1 MRTSVSVVLP
11 VLNEAALLPGA
22 LTALKEAA
30 PDAELVVVDGGSSD
44 GTQAAAREAAHVL
57 VKSPRPGRGFQMDL
71 GLRAASGRIVL
82 FVHADTRLP
91 AGWPET
97 VASAFCALPT
107 PAWGAFRLAFDD
119 PRPAFRLLERGAA
132 LRQALTGVPH
142 GDQGIAV
149 LREAALTAGGVPHVP
164 LMEEYEFARRLRSQG
179 GCVALPGEALTS
191 VRRYGRLGPLR
202 TGARNT
208 ALVALW
214 HLGVSPGRLARLYR

>member
-1 MRTSVSVVLP
+1 MTLVSVVLP
-11 VLNEAALLPGA
+11 VLDEAALLPGA
-22 LTALKEAA
+22 LAALKEAA

-44 GTQAAAREAAHVL
+44 GTQAAARAAAHVL

-82 FVHADTRLP
+82 FLHADTRLP
-91 AGWPET
+91 DGWPGALT
-97 VASAFCALPT
+97 SAFCALPS
-107 PAWGAFRLAFDD
+107 PVWGAFRLAFDD

-149 LREAALTAGGVPHVP
+149 DREAALAAGGIPHVP
-164 LMEEYEFARRLRSQG
+164 LMEEYELSRRLG
-179 GCVALPGEALTS
+179 GRCVALPGDALTS
-191 VRRYGRLGPLR
+191 ARRYERLGPLK
-202 TGARNT
+202 TAARNT

-214 HLGVSPGRLARLYR
+214 HLGVPPGRLARLYR